1 MVIVRCSVPACP
13 FETADVTEALAIALL
28 ANHGLAHTATVAPA
42 AKRGPKLERPKVDV
56 GMSLEEWNVFVRRW
70 NVFKSG
76 SGLDDESAASQ
87 LFQCAEPALGDAILK
102 TDAEAATKLLSNL
115 LAAMRSLAVIPIAT
129 GVLRADLLHMHQ
141 ERDEPFRAFAARV
154 RGKAETC
161 EFKATCSCG
170 NDVNYTDH
178 AIRDVL
184 LSGISV
190 IDIRREI
197 LGTQGVLQKSI
208 NDVIALVESKEM
220 GRNALPSSSMS
231 AVSSFRN
238 QQRKQSASHMSVPP
252 STERSKQAPCPDC
265 KKPYHL
271 FTEGAKGWNVQP
283 HSVCID
289 CYRAKRRRGRRQ
301 GNPPPAPP
309 PPPATVQAMELEP
322 VSQIAASHS
331 NVGNQRSRR
340 RKRQQVSVTNKDNG
354 KSRHGNLDHHI
365 FTKGAWRRAH
375 LRDHPKVAITISN
388 DTSSPRNISKSNS
401 SVTADVSAVA
411 DSGAQSDLWSLTD
424 YLAHGFSRDNLV
436 PVTLSLSAANR
447 SPIAIAGAFFAKIST
462 CSRQG
467 KRATCRS
474 MVYVSQSVQGMY
486 LSLETMLNL
495 GILAHNFPTLSE
507 PDQPMEKRP
516 APNEPTHYEPLPV
529 NAIRAVNGGCDEPSG
544 SPDTPCSCPQR
555 SVAPQRPSQLPFECK
570 PENNSRMKSWLL
582 KRYGSS
588 TFNTCPHRAL
598 PCMEGP
604 LSRFTSTHRQHRK
617 RATQR
622 PRYHYIG
629 RNVYTT
635 ISCATRLSA

>member
-1 MVIVRCSVPACP
+1 
-13 FETADVTEALAIALL
+13 
-28 ANHGLAHTATVAPA
+28 
-42 AKRGPKLERPKVDV
+42 
-56 GMSLEEWNVFVRRW
+56 
-70 NVFKSG
+70 
-76 SGLDDESAASQ
+76 
-87 LFQCAEPALGDAILK
+87 
-102 TDAEAATKLLSNL
+102 
-115 LAAMRSLAVIPIAT
+115 MRSLAVIPIAT

-178 AIRDVL
+178 AIRDIL
-184 LSGISV
+184 LSGISD

-197 LGTQGVLQKSI
+197 LGTQGVPQKSI
-208 NDVIALVESKEM
+208 KEM
-220 GRNALPSSSMS
+220 ARNALPSLSMS
-231 AVSSFRN
+231 AISSFRN
-238 QQRKQSASHMSVPP
+238 QQRKPSASHMSVPP

-309 PPPATVQAMELEP
+309 PPPATVQAMELGP
-322 VSQIAASHS
+322 VSQIAASHL

-340 RKRQQVSVTNKDNG
+340 RKRQQVSVANKDNG

-411 DSGAQSDLWSLTD
+411 DSGAQSDLWSLKD

-436 PVTLSLSAANR
+436 PVALSLSAANR
-447 SPIAIAGAFFAKIST
+447 SPIAYASAFFAKIST

-467 KRATCRS
+467 KRATYEA
-474 MVYVSQSVQGMY
+474 VFVS
-486 LSLETMLNL
+486 
-495 GILAHNFPTLSE
+495 
-507 PDQPMEKRP
+507 KRK
-516 APNEPTHYEPLPV
+516 
-529 NAIRAVNGGCDEPSG
+529 C
-544 SPDTPCSCPQR
+544 C
-555 SVAPQRPSQLPFECK
+555 
-570 PENNSRMKSWLL
+570 
-582 KRYGSS
+582 
-588 TFNTCPHRAL
+588 
-598 PCMEGP
+598 
-604 LSRFTSTHRQHRK
+604 QH
-617 RATQR
+617 
-622 PRYHYIG
+622 
-629 RNVYTT
+629 
-635 ISCATRLSA
+635 